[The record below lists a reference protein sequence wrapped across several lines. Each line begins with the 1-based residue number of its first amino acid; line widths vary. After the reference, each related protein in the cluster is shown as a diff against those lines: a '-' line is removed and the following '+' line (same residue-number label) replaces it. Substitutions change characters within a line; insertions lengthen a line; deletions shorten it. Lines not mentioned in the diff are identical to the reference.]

1 MGKSERS
8 ELRAY
13 LLGLVPSGKIEDIE
27 KKLFLDR
34 EYFAGLLTEEEGLIE
49 DYIDN
54 QLLPEER
61 EAFEK
66 NFLTSKE
73 RLEQTDLTDLLRTYV
88 LEQAP
93 AAQISQDVGKGKW
106 WNPGIKSW
114 PSRSIAA
121 GLLVILGF
129 SIYYLVEKYSS
140 SDSAEQ
146 QALSSLN
153 NAYKKERP
161 FESRIS
167 DLDYA
172 PFIKLRD
179 STENPV
185 LSIEIEKARSIAVT
199 EVARNPT
206 SESRHL
212 LARVYLSIG
221 EFDKALQLLKEAHEA
236 DPQNAKILSDT
247 GFLYLEKSRS
257 AKEDSDK
264 LTFVADAVDYFDRA
278 LAVDPGLLPARFNK
292 AIATEIY
299 LPNRAKELWQDY
311 LQRDPESGW
320 AVEAKTHLNAL
331 SKSGAKIY
339 STPDELESAFAAAYR
354 KGDYERAMDIVSQNR
369 ELIHE
374 NYLPQKLAADF
385 VKKKRKDPK
394 SWNS

>member
-1 MGKSERS
+1 MGKSKQS

-13 LLGLVPSGKIEDIE
+13 LLGVVPSDKIEDME

-34 EYFAGLLTEEEGLIE
+34 EYFEELLKEEEGLIE

-61 EAFEK
+61 KAFEQ

-73 RLEQTDLTDLLRTYV
+73 RLEQTDLTGFLRTYV

-93 AAQISQDVGKGKW
+93 AAQIPQDLGTKKW
-106 WNPGIKSW
+106 WHSGITSW
-114 PSRSIAA
+114 PSLSIAA

-129 SIYYLVEKYSS
+129 SIFYLAGKYSNHN
-140 SDSAEQ
+140 SAEQ
-146 QALSSLN
+146 LALGSLN

-167 DLDYA
+167 DLEYA

-179 STENPV
+179 NTEAPA
-185 LSIEIEKARSIAVT
+185 LSIEIEKARSIAIT
-199 EVARNPT
+199 EVSQNPT
-206 SESRHL
+206 SESHHL

-221 EFDKALQLLKEAHEA
+221 EFDKALQLLKKAHEA
-236 DPQNAKILSDT
+236 DPQNAKILNDT
-247 GFLYLEKSRS
+247 GFLYLEKSKT
-257 AKEDSDK
+257 AKENSDK

-311 LQRDPESGW
+311 LQRDPDSGW
-320 AVEAKTHLNAL
+320 AIEARTHLNAL

-339 STPDELESAFAAAYR
+339 FTPDELESAFAAAYGN
-354 KGDYERAMDIVSQNR
+354 GDHEKAMDIVSQNR
-369 ELIHE
+369 ELIRE

-385 VKKKRKDPK
+385 VKKKLKEPK
-394 SWNS
+394 S